1 MFLQEVKLIPAE
13 PSPDGME
20 VIMASN
26 KKWLIAVVGVIL
38 GLILLSVNAW
48 VALAV
53 VVVAIAIPT
62 AGWLALDPSQR
73 RRYREIRRRRSLG
86 G

>member
-1 MFLQEVKLIPAE
+1 M
-13 PSPDGME
+13 DG

-26 KKWLIAVVGVIL
+26 KKWLYMGIGIII
-38 GLILLSVNAW
+38 GLILFSVNAW

-53 VVVAIAIPT
+53 IVLAIAVPT
-62 AGWLALDPSQR
+62 AGWMMLDPSQR

-86 G
+86 Q

>member
-1 MFLQEVKLIPAE
+1 M
-13 PSPDGME
+13 DG

-26 KKWLIAVVGVIL
+26 KKWLYMGIGVII
-38 GLILLSVNAW
+38 GLILFSVNAW

-53 VVVAIAIPT
+53 IVLAIAVPT
-62 AGWLALDPSQR
+62 AGWMMLDPSQR

-86 G
+86 Q